1 MDEMAFDFPP
11 LLIQSSMTKKKKK
24 QKHNRE
30 GKGKRFGATMVL
42 RKKTTTY
49 IQAGDSS
56 KHLTLVALRGD
67 GVSG

>member
-11 LLIQSSMTKKKKK
+11 LLIQSSMTIKEK